1 MEKYSLKNSNNDLAN
16 KLGNDYKSNSNIGK
30 GIIFGKNAD
39 GSKFT
44 LRPVLGQNLFQL
56 TKNDTNALLNIDTN
70 GNLSVAGELNGASL
84 NAPHTHSFAD
94 LHCGYTS
101 EAISGYSGFRI
112 KRTTA
117 DGLKEEIGR
126 IAFSKIGFSQ
136 QFGYLYY
143 NTAQPYTIP
152 LGYTYSTIYDIRLQ
166 PMSAGALLGTTVS
179 SWDNSHIKYWLYCGK
194 AGSFD
199 LELAYHVIGR

>member
-1 MEKYSLKNSNNDLAN
+1 MT
-16 KLGNDYKSNSNIGK
+16 NDYKSNSGVGK

-39 GSKFT
+39 GSHFT
-44 LRPVLGQNLFQL
+44 LRPVLAQNLFQI
-56 TKNDTNALLNIDTN
+56 TKNDTAALLNIDSN
-70 GNLSVAGELNGASL
+70 GNLSANGELKGSSL
-84 NAPHTHSFAD
+84 NAPHIHNIAEISS
-94 LHCGYTS
+94 GYTTES
-101 EAISGYSGFRI
+101 IPGYSGFRI

-126 IAFSKIGFSQ
+126 IAFSGIGFSQ

-152 LGYTYSTIYDIRLQ
+152 LGYSYDIIYDIRLQ
-166 PMSAGALLGTTVS
+166 PMSGGALLGATVA
-179 SWDNSHIKYWLYCGK
+179 SWDKSHIKYWLYCGK

-199 LELAYHVIGR
+199 LELSYHVIGR